1 MSLSNSENH
10 WNTVYESKD
19 DAQLGWFES
28 NPETTLDL
36 IAKTTLAKDAKILN
50 VGAGTTTLIDALLEE
65 GYTNLLASDIS
76 EIAMQ
81 KLQERV
87 SKKYTYN
94 LECIVDDLTAPTK
107 LNQLSNIDLWIDRA
121 VLHFFLTEKE
131 QKAYFD
137 LIRET
142 VSSKGYVL
150 IAVFALDGAK
160 KCSGLPLY
168 RYNAEMLSEQL
179 GSDFTL
185 LEHFNHNYINPF
197 GEGRPYIFT
206 LFQRN

>member
-1 MSLSNSENH
+1 MNSSNPENH
-10 WNTVYESKD
+10 WNTVYKSKD

-36 IAKTTLAKDAKILN
+36 IAKTTLAKDATVLN

-76 EIAMQ
+76 EVAMQ

-87 SKKYTYN
+87 SQKYTYD
-94 LECIVDDLTAPTK
+94 LECIVDDLTDPTK
-107 LNQLSNIDLWIDRA
+107 LNKLLDIDLWIDRA

-131 QKAYFD
+131 RKAYFD
-137 LIRET
+137 LVRKT

-168 RYNAEMLSEQL
+168 KYNAEMLSEQL

-185 LEHFNHNYINPF
+185 VEHFNHTYINPF
-197 GEGRPYIFT
+197 GGERPYIFT
-206 LFQRN
+206 LFQKN

>member
-1 MSLSNSENH
+1 MSTSNPENH

-28 NPETTLDL
+28 NPATTIEL
-36 IAKTTLAKDAKILN
+36 IEKATLAKDAKILN
-50 VGAGTTTLIDALLEE
+50 VGAGTTTLIDALLEK

-76 EIAMQ
+76 EVAMQ
-81 KLQERV
+81 KLQQRISE
-87 SKKYTYN
+87 KYAYN
-94 LECIVDDLTAPTK
+94 LDCIVDDLTAPTK
-107 LNQLSNIDLWIDRA
+107 LNQLSNVDLWIDRA

-137 LIRET
+137 LVRKT
-142 VSSKGYVL
+142 VRPKGYVL
-150 IAVFALDGAK
+150 IAVFALDGAD

-168 RYNAEMLSEQL
+168 KYNAEMLSEQL

-185 LEHFNHNYINPF
+185 QEHFNHTYINPF
-197 GEGRPYIFT
+197 GGERPYIFT
-206 LFQRN
+206 LFQKS